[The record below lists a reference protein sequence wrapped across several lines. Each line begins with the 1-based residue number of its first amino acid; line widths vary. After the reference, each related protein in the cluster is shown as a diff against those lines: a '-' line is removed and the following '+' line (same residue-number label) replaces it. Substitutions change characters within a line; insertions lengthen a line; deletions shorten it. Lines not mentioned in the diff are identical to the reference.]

1 MLQVPAERSRPRGAL
16 TTEAGLTSA
25 NGGKATQPTLDVVLG
40 GPSGA
45 PAAAPAAEQPL
56 TPQARSEVT
65 VREAPEAI
73 SGAGRTAT
81 RGRDGA
87 PKPGAEPVL
96 INRELSW
103 LDFNGRVL
111 AQVEDE
117 SLPLLERARFLAIAS
132 RALDEFFQVRVGGL
146 KQLAAGLEGAASDPH
161 GPQAQVRAIRN
172 KVVDLYARQARAF
185 LGSLVPQLDR
195 QGIRFSDWSSLDEE
209 DRTHLDRVFEE
220 RIFPVLT
227 PLAVDPAH
235 PFPYISSLSLNL
247 MVVVTDPASHDQR
260 IARIKV
266 PPLLSRFVVLP
277 DGERFVPLE
286 QVIAAHLHPLF
297 EGMQVVAHHVFRLT
311 RNADYQ
317 LEGDEAEDLLEAVRA
332 VLKERRRSPLVV
344 RLEVGADMPAEMV
357 DLLARELEIDAE
369 DVYSVAAPLDLG
381 GLFDVCR
388 LDRPDLKFRPW
399 TPITPPRI
407 AHDLAGSEG
416 DLFRDLRE
424 DQVLVHHPYDSFEH
438 TVEAFIELAAEDPQ
452 VLAIKQ
458 TLYRTSGPVSPI
470 IRSLTRAAEAGK
482 QVVALVELTA
492 RFDEQNN
499 INWAEV
505 LEDAGVHVVY
515 GAVGLKTHAKVTL
528 VVREEPGGIRRYC
541 HVGTGNYNRDTARVY
556 EDLGLL
562 SADAALG
569 ADVGEL
575 FNSLTG
581 YSHQAKYR
589 KLLVAPGTMRPALVQ
604 ADPPRGRARRGG
616 PDRHQGQQP
625 GRPRDDR
632 GALRRLPGGGR
643 DRPHRA
649 QHLLPAAGRAR
660 GQRAHP
666 GPLPG
671 RPLPGALAD
680 PPLRPRPPRRRLLH
694 QLRGPDAAQPGPPR
708 RGGGSDPLTRP
719 ARPPRPDPGDQPQ
732 GRHAGLGP
740 RLRRRVAAG
749 GGRRSHRH
757 PGQAPGGGAAP
768 GRGEELSPAP
778 PVERCQVDLPVGTA
792 FRLRQLRWGRTAATR
807 IERFET
813 IHWDTPDFRLAAWD
827 AGLRYRRG
835 RGWRVTLAG
844 WPEAG
849 CFRSIFVDLDG
860 GPAAPPPE
868 ALRLLSG
875 YLGDAEPEPAAR
887 LRHLESRRTVD
898 ELRCVHQVVSLLV
911 DRRAVAHARRVSLR
925 GGEGLTGARRALAA
939 LRRVGVV
946 ETTSQPLLSRAGR
959 VRRRRRSGAS
969 SSSTRPAASPPR
981 WPRRCATTPPGWSAT
996 RPCSWRAATRR
1007 GSTRPGW
1014 PAGGSARPCRP
1025 SARCSTPPGRRRC
1038 APSSAA
1044 SPPTSARCVTPR
1056 SC

>member
-1 MLQVPAERSRPRGAL
+1 MLQVPVERTGARGPA
-16 TTEAGLTSA
+16 TTGAGLTGA
-25 NGGKATQPTLDVVLG
+25 NGGQATQPTLDVVLG
-40 GPSGA
+40 GPIGA
-45 PAAAPAAEQPL
+45 PADSPTREQASTPHAPSEVTLRAAPEAPTVPASETTSAGAPPAAAPKRREAATTADPDTAPSVDIAGTRAADATGAPSSGRATSRAAERAAKP
-56 TPQARSEVT
+56 AR
-65 VREAPEAI
+65 
-73 SGAGRTAT
+73 
-81 RGRDGA
+81 
-87 PKPGAEPVL
+87 EPVL

-111 AQVEDE
+111 AQVEDD

-146 KQLAAGLEGAASDPH
+146 KQLAAGLEGAASDPQ
-161 GPQAQVRAIRN
+161 GPQAQVRAIRA
-172 KVVDLYARQARAF
+172 KVVDLYARQSHTF
-185 LGSLVPQLDR
+185 LAQLVPKLDR
-195 QGIRFSDWSSLDEE
+195 HGIRFSDWSSLDEE
-209 DRTHLDRVFEE
+209 DRAHLDKVFEE

-227 PLAVDPAH
+227 PLAVDPTH

-247 MVVVTDPASHDQR
+247 MVVVADPSSHEQR

-277 DGERFVPLE
+277 DGERFVPIE

-317 LEGDEAEDLLEAVRA
+317 LDSDEAEDLVEAVRA

-369 DVYSVAAPLDLG
+369 DVYPVAAPLDLG
-381 GLFDVCR
+381 GLFDVCK
-388 LDRPDLKFRPW
+388 LERPDLKFRPW

-407 AHDLAGSEG
+407 AHDLASSEG

-589 KLLVAPGTMRPALVQ
+589 KLLVAPGTMRPALLKLIRREAERGEAGRIVIKVNNLVDPEMIGALCAASQ
-604 ADPPRGRARRGG
+604 AGVEIDLVVRSICCLRPGVPGVSENIRVRSLVGRYLEHSRILRFGRDPHDAEYYISSADLMPRNLDRRVEAAVPIRTPELRARL
-616 PDRHQGQQP
+616 DQILEINLK
-625 GRPRDDR
+625 DDTLAWELGSNGEWR
-632 GALRRLPGGGR
+632 RVASDAHVDTQVRLQEVALRR
-643 DRPHRA
+643 
-649 QHLLPAAGRAR
+649 
-660 GQRAHP
+660 
-666 GPLPG
+666 
-671 RPLPGALAD
+671 
-680 PPLRPRPPRRRLLH
+680 
-694 QLRGPDAAQPGPPR
+694 
-708 RGGGSDPLTRP
+708 
-719 ARPPRPDPGDQPQ
+719 
-732 GRHAGLGP
+732 
-740 RLRRRVAAG
+740 
-749 GGRRSHRH
+749 
-757 PGQAPGGGAAP
+757 
-768 GRGEELSPAP
+768 
-778 PVERCQVDLPVGTA
+778 
-792 FRLRQLRWGRTAATR
+792 
-807 IERFET
+807 
-813 IHWDTPDFRLAAWD
+813 
-827 AGLRYRRG
+827 
-835 RGWRVTLAG
+835 
-844 WPEAG
+844 
-849 CFRSIFVDLDG
+849 
-860 GPAAPPPE
+860 
-868 ALRLLSG
+868 
-875 YLGDAEPEPAAR
+875 
-887 LRHLESRRTVD
+887 
-898 ELRCVHQVVSLLV
+898 
-911 DRRAVAHARRVSLR
+911 
-925 GGEGLTGARRALAA
+925 GEGK
-939 LRRVGVV
+939 
-946 ETTSQPLLSRAGR
+946 S
-959 VRRRRRSGAS
+959 
-969 SSSTRPAASPPR
+969 
-981 WPRRCATTPPGWSAT
+981 
-996 RPCSWRAATRR
+996 
-1007 GSTRPGW
+1007 
-1014 PAGGSARPCRP
+1014 
-1025 SARCSTPPGRRRC
+1025 
-1038 APSSAA
+1038 
-1044 SPPTSARCVTPR
+1044 
-1056 SC
+1056 

>member
-1 MLQVPAERSRPRGAL
+1 MLQVPVERTGARSP
-16 TTEAGLTSA
+16 TTTGAGLTGAS
-25 NGGKATQPTLDVVLG
+25 GGKPTQPTLDVVLG
-40 GPSGA
+40 GPAGA
-45 PAAAPAAEQPL
+45 PSGSPAPEQATTL
-56 TPQARSEVT
+56 RATPDVT
-65 VREAPEAI
+65 VRPAPRATSGPASEAAAAVAPLTA
-73 SGAGRTAT
+73 APMQRDPATAVAADTAT
-81 RGRDGA
+81 SVDIAGTRAAEAAGA
-87 PKPGAEPVL
+87 PTSGRAATRAGERVAKPTTEPVL

-117 SLPLLERARFLAIAS
+117 SLPLLERARFLAIGS

-161 GPQAQVRAIRN
+161 GPQAQVRAIRT
-172 KVVDLYARQARAF
+172 KVVDIYARQARAF
-185 LGSLVPQLDR
+185 LGGLVPQLDQR
-195 QGIRFSDWSSLDEE
+195 GIRFSDWSSLDEE
-209 DRTHLDRVFEE
+209 DRAHLDRVFEE

-247 MVVVTDPASHDQR
+247 MVVVMDPASREER

-277 DGERFVPLE
+277 DGERFVPIE

-297 EGMQVVAHHVFRLT
+297 EGMKVVAHHVFRLT

-317 LEGDEAEDLLEAVRA
+317 LDGDEAEDLVEAVLA

-344 RLEVGADMPAEMV
+344 RLEVGSDMPEEMI
-357 DLLARELEIDAE
+357 DLLARELEIDAD
-369 DVYSVAAPLDLG
+369 DVYRIAAPLDLG
-381 GLFDVCR
+381 GLFDVCK

-407 AHDLAGSEG
+407 AHDLASSEG

-438 TVEAFIELAAEDPQ
+438 TVEAFIGLAAEDPQ

-589 KLLVAPGTMRPALVQ
+589 KLLVAPGTMRPALLKLIRREAERGEAGQIVIKVNNLVDPEMIGALCAASQ
-604 ADPPRGRARRGG
+604 AGVEIDLIVRSICCLRPGVPGVSERIRVRSLVGRYLEHSRILRFGRAPHDAEYYISSADLMPRNLDRRVEAAVPIRS
-616 PDRHQGQQP
+616 PDLRA
-625 GRPRDDR
+625 RLDEILEINLRDDTLAWELGSDGEWR
-632 GALRRLPGGGR
+632 RVGGSAHIDTQVKLQEVALRR
-643 DRPHRA
+643 
-649 QHLLPAAGRAR
+649 
-660 GQRAHP
+660 
-666 GPLPG
+666 
-671 RPLPGALAD
+671 
-680 PPLRPRPPRRRLLH
+680 
-694 QLRGPDAAQPGPPR
+694 
-708 RGGGSDPLTRP
+708 
-719 ARPPRPDPGDQPQ
+719 
-732 GRHAGLGP
+732 
-740 RLRRRVAAG
+740 
-749 GGRRSHRH
+749 
-757 PGQAPGGGAAP
+757 
-768 GRGEELSPAP
+768 
-778 PVERCQVDLPVGTA
+778 
-792 FRLRQLRWGRTAATR
+792 
-807 IERFET
+807 
-813 IHWDTPDFRLAAWD
+813 
-827 AGLRYRRG
+827 
-835 RGWRVTLAG
+835 
-844 WPEAG
+844 
-849 CFRSIFVDLDG
+849 
-860 GPAAPPPE
+860 
-868 ALRLLSG
+868 
-875 YLGDAEPEPAAR
+875 
-887 LRHLESRRTVD
+887 
-898 ELRCVHQVVSLLV
+898 
-911 DRRAVAHARRVSLR
+911 
-925 GGEGLTGARRALAA
+925 GEGK
-939 LRRVGVV
+939 
-946 ETTSQPLLSRAGR
+946 S
-959 VRRRRRSGAS
+959 
-969 SSSTRPAASPPR
+969 
-981 WPRRCATTPPGWSAT
+981 
-996 RPCSWRAATRR
+996 
-1007 GSTRPGW
+1007 
-1014 PAGGSARPCRP
+1014 
-1025 SARCSTPPGRRRC
+1025 
-1038 APSSAA
+1038 
-1044 SPPTSARCVTPR
+1044 
-1056 SC
+1056 